1 MIEGF
6 EEFMVH
12 EVTVETK
19 SGEDSWGNVNTE
31 TSDPIPGFLDDSRAL
46 VRNASGD
53 QVVSESTF
61 YTGKEHAHLFTPES
75 LVNLPDKSG
84 PGGIGRTATVLNVK
98 VADSG
103 PLELPDHI
111 AVTLT

>member
-19 SGEDSWGNVNTE
+19 AGEDSWGNVNTV
-31 TSDPIPGFLDDSRAL
+31 TSDPVPGFLDDSRAL
-46 VRNASGD
+46 VRNANGD

-61 YTGKEHAHLFTPES
+61 YTSKEHAALFAPES
-75 LVNLPDKSG
+75 LVNLPDRVS
-84 PGGIGRTATVLNVK
+84 TVIRCK

>member
-12 EVTVETK
+12 TVTVETK
-19 SGEDSWGNVNTE
+19 SGEDPWGNVNTTLSE
-31 TSDPIPGFLDDSRAL
+31 PVPGFLDDSRAL
-46 VRNASGD
+46 VRNAAGD

-61 YTGKEHAHLFTPES
+61 YTGKEHKDLFLPES
-75 LVNLPDKSG
+75 LVHLPDRVS
-84 PGGIGRTATVLNVK
+84 TVIRCK
-98 VADSG
+98 TADSG
-103 PLELPDHI
+103 PLNLPDHI

>member
-1 MIEGF
+1 MI
-6 EEFMVH
+6 H
-12 EVTVETK
+12 PVTVETK
-19 SGEDSWGNVNTE
+19 REEGPWGNTHSPE
-31 TSDPIPGFLDDSRAL
+31 SDPVMGFLDDSRAL

-61 YTGKEHAHLFTPES
+61 YTGKEHKDLFAPES
-75 LVNLPDKSG
+75 LVHLPDRVS
-84 PGGIGRTATVLNVK
+84 TVIRCK

-103 PLELPDHI
+103 PLQLPDHI

>member
-1 MIEGF
+1 VKGF

-19 SGEDSWGNVNTE
+19 TGEDSWGNTNATVT
-31 TSDPIPGFLDDSRAL
+31 DPIAGFFDEKRQL
-46 VRNASGD
+46 VRSMSGD

-61 YTGKEHAHLFTPES
+61 YTGTEHEAAFAPES
-75 LVNLPDKSG
+75 LVHYRDRISTV
-84 PGGIGRTATVLNVK
+84 IGCAR
-98 VADSG
+98 ADSG
-103 PLELPDHI
+103 PLGLPDHI

>member
-19 SGEDSWGNVNTE
+19 SGEDSWGNVNTT
-31 TSDPIPGFLDDSRAL
+31 TSDPILGFFDEKRQL
-46 VRNASGD
+46 VRSASGD

-61 YTGKEHAHLFTPES
+61 YTGKEHEAVFAPES
-75 LVNLPDKSG
+75 LVHYRDRTSTV
-84 PGGIGRTATVLNVK
+84 IGCAL
-98 VADSG
+98 ADSG
-103 PLELPDHI
+103 TLDLPDHI

>member
-19 SGEDSWGNVNTE
+19 SGEDSWGNVHTI

-46 VRNASGD
+46 VRNAAGD

-61 YTGKEHAHLFTPES
+61 YTSKDHAPLFAPES
-75 LVNLPDKSG
+75 LVNLPDNSG
-84 PGGIGRTATVLNVK
+84 PGGIGRTSTVIRCK

-103 PLELPDHI
+103 PLDLPDHI

>member
-1 MIEGF
+1 VIEGF

-12 EVTVETK
+12 QVTVETHA
-19 SGEDSWGNVNTE
+19 GEDPFGNVNT
-31 TSDPIPGFLDDSRAL
+31 TLSDPIAGFLDDSRAL

-61 YTGKEHAHLFTPES
+61 YTGKEHRDLFKPES
-75 LVNLPDKSG
+75 LVH
-84 PGGIGRTATVLNVK
+84 IGDRVATVINVK

-103 PLELPDHI
+103 PLGLPDHL
-111 AVTLT
+111 AVVLS